1 MAAVRQK
8 ADPLAG
14 GLCFRVV
21 PILLQKSV
29 DGFCEQ

>member
-1 MAAVRQK
+1 MKILSMLKDMPMDVSN
-8 ADPLAG
+8 
-14 GLCFRVV
+14 V